1 MIEDQAPWHPGKK
14 DILTVLSKING
25 PENRQDAK
33 SAKDYF

>member
-1 MIEDQAPWHPGKK
+1 MNH
-14 DILTVLSKING
+14 ILTVLSKING